1 MKALRR
7 SHTSLASSSSPSNK
21 SPSSRPSMP
30 SSSAWIH
37 LRSVLLVVS
46 SPSSSS
52 SSSPVSADRSVSSH
66 FFSFPFVSFL
76 FLDNFF
82 SSLSLPLNFLHPCML
97 NFSPPFSFI
106 LPFLNFFLAG
116 IRILGCFSH
125 DLSSLAIPYGYDS
138 YENFLLLDS

>member
-76 FLDNFF
+76 FLHNFF
-82 SSLSLPLNFLHPCML
+82 SSLSLLLNFLHSRML
-97 NFSPPFSFI
+97 NFSPLFFFFVFFFRSSFFKIFFGWNPDFRMLLSRSFFSCYSV
-106 LPFLNFFLAG
+106 
-116 IRILGCFSH
+116 RVR
-125 DLSSLAIPYGYDS
+125 
-138 YENFLLLDS
+138 

>member
-82 SSLSLPLNFLHPCML
+82 SLLSLPLNFLHPCML
-97 NFSPPFSFI
+97 NFSPPFFHSSFLI
-106 LPFLNFFLAG
+106 FFLAG